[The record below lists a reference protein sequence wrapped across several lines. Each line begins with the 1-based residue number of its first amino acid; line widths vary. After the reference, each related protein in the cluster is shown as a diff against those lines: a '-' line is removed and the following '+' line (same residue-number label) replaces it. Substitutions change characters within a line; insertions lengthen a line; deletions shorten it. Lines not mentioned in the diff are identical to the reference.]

1 MLSLTIS
8 GLSVRYSGLGTPVL
22 AVDSLQLSAGEKI
35 AVTGASGSGK
45 STLVNIVTGL
55 ERIREG
61 SVSWGGKAIETLTE
75 TQRDRWRGENVGLIM
90 QEFHLLPG
98 LSAMENVLLPVQLS
112 RSMTQAHA
120 ERAQFLLD
128 KVGISRTAQ
137 KIDTMSRGE
146 MQRVAIARALLRK
159 PGVIV
164 ADEPTASLD
173 PENGASVGRLLV
185 DLARVEG
192 STLVVITHDMS
203 LARRLDRRIE
213 LANGRI
219 VSDASESTSQ

>member
-1 MLSLTIS
+1 MLSLNIS
-8 GLSVRYSGLGTPVL
+8 ALSVSYAGLGAPVL
-22 AVDSLQLSAGEKI
+22 SVDELLIAAGEKLAI
-35 AVTGASGSGK
+35 TGASGSGK
-45 STLVNIVTGL
+45 STFVNVITGL
-55 ERIREG
+55 ERVRQG
-61 SVSWGGKAIETLTE
+61 KVLWGATDITELAETR
-75 TQRDRWRGENVGLIM
+75 RDRWRGENVGLVM

-98 LSAMENVLLPVQLS
+98 LSAIENVLLPVRLTRTMSSQY
-112 RSMTQAHA
+112 A
-120 ERAQFLLD
+120 ERAAFLLG
-128 KVGISRTAQ
+128 KTGLSRPHQ

-173 PENGASVGRLLV
+173 PENGAAIGRLLV

-192 STLVVITHDMS
+192 TTLIVITHDTR
-203 LARRLDRRIE
+203 LAERLDRRLE

-219 VSDASESTSQ
+219 VSDSARNPVL

>member
-1 MLSLTIS
+1 MLSLSIS
-8 GLSVRYSGLGTPVL
+8 GLSVRYAGLSTPVL
-22 AVDSLQLSAGEKI
+22 SVDSLNLSAGEKI

-61 SVSWGGKAIETLTE
+61 HVAWGGKAIESLTE
-75 TQRDRWRGENVGLIM
+75 TQRDRWRGQNIGLIM
-90 QEFHLLPG
+90 QDFHLLPG
-98 LSAMENVLLPVQLS
+98 LSAMDNVLLPVRLS
-112 RSMTQAHA
+112 RCMTP
-120 ERAQFLLD
+120 ERAARAVFLLD
-128 KVGISRTAQ
+128 KVGIGRKDQ

-173 PENGASVGRLLV
+173 PENSTSVGRLLV
-185 DLARVEG
+185 DLARIEG
-192 STLVVITHDMS
+192 STLIVITHDVT
-203 LARRLDRRIE
+203 LAQRLDRHIE

-219 VSDASESTSQ
+219 VSDSTESLPQ